1 MSARKTDLAV
11 GGESS
16 QWRSCPTFAC
26 CVVGRGVG
34 ARASLRGP
42 PISTSDR
49 TSSPLRS
56 STAWPLF
63 NEKKICEVPVAA
75 ISLSLTAARSRR
87 SAAASFR
94 CCYRS
99 GQFLTCSGVEAAQL
113 PSESAYGKFRIKSEW
128 EIAPL
133 KRSSVVS
140 SSEKTILFSSSCQ
153 PPLHRFRF

>member
-1 MSARKTDLAV
+1 MVRYKGDKGLRSSKVSARKTDLAA

-63 NEKKICEVPVAA
+63 NEKKICEGPVAA
-75 ISLSLTAARSRR
+75 ISLSLTAAMQQAQRCRELSLLLPQRANSSR
-87 SAAASFR
+87 AAAVWRLQHSLPNLRMGSFGLKA
-94 CCYRS
+94 S
-99 GQFLTCSGVEAAQL
+99 G
-113 PSESAYGKFRIKSEW
+113 KS
-128 EIAPL
+128 P
-133 KRSSVVS
+133 R
-140 SSEKTILFSSSCQ
+140 
-153 PPLHRFRF
+153 